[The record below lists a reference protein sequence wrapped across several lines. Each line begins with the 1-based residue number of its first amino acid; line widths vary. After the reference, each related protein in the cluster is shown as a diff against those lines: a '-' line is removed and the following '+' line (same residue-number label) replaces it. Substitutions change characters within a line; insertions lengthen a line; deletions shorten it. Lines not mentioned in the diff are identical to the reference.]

1 MDTFTD
7 KTVACVECGADFIF
21 SKNEQS
27 FYAERGFTNE
37 PKRCK
42 NCRDKR
48 KSVRDGSGSSRD
60 RQMVSVTCDSCGVT
74 TEVPFTPVSGKPVY
88 CRECYNQ
95 RRGQSRPSSYA

>member
-1 MDTFTD
+1 MDTFSD
-7 KTVACVECGADFIF
+7 KTLQCVECGGDFIF
-21 SKNEQS
+21 SRNEQA

-48 KSVRDGSGSSRD
+48 KGVSREAGGG

-88 CRECYNQ
+88 CRDCYNQ
-95 RRGQSRPSSYA
+95 RRTQSRSSSWA